1 MFLQQSEKT
10 FVGLIKRII
19 IIKVSTRI
27 HTLNILRIR
36 SMTDK
41 REAIKKEI
49 R

>member
-10 FVGLIKRII
+10 FVGLIKRI